1 MATRGNNASGTD
13 SMAAIWR
20 NSLFLRY
27 YMKQSSNG
35 RKPLISSEYM
45 DMSRDNLMGLTLVDK
60 SMFLLI
66 PTILPEIYMYSNN
79 DLMRNGMRGYANYI
93 TQTARSVDGIPDLAL
108 DVQQATWKTSFFNI
122 PMFTN
127 LQNPTTE
134 VTLAI
139 PAELAGYTITN
150 ITRHWMNQI
159 SDEYSRSAPYNGMTI
174 EFNNWS
180 HSMGMMYIK
189 PNKNYTRVEYGAMW
203 FLMVPKVAPTSNF
216 NADASSPGVAEV
228 NLTFS
233 VNVIDHRNLKV
244 AEVLDSALAK
254 YRELFV
260 MDSTM
265 YGLINNTH
273 LASIDEV
280 NLDNA
285 FAIMRGN

>member
-1 MATRGNNASGTD
+1 MVTRGNNASGTD
-13 SMAAIWR
+13 SMQAIWN

-60 SMFLLI
+60 SMFILI
-66 PTILPEIYMYSNN
+66 PTILPEIYMHSNN
-79 DLMRNGMRGYANYI
+79 DIMRNAMRGYANYI
-93 TQTARSVDGIPDLAL
+93 SQTARSVEGIPDLAI
-108 DVQQATWKTSFFNI
+108 DVQQATWKTQFFNI

-134 VTLAI
+134 VTLMV
-139 PAELAGYTITN
+139 PADVAGYTMTN
-150 ITRHWMNQI
+150 IQRHWLNQI

-174 EFNNWS
+174 EYNNWS
-180 HSMGMMYIK
+180 HSMGMAYIK
-189 PNKNYTRVEYGAMW
+189 PNKNYTRVEYGALW
-203 FLMVPKVAPTSNF
+203 FLMVPKGSPTSNF
-216 NADASSPGVAEV
+216 NADATSPGVAELP
-228 NLTFS
+228 LTFS

-244 AEVLDSALAK
+244 AEVLNSMLAK

-265 YGLINNTH
+265 YGIINETY
-273 LASIDEV
+273 LASVDEIDIE
-280 NLDNA
+280 NA
-285 FAIMRGN
+285 FSIMRGN